1 MKRML
6 KRKRFARWQAEER
19 LPDAALCMAV
29 RAMEHGLIDASL
41 GGLLYK
47 QRVARPG
54 GGKSHGYRA
63 LLSARLG
70 HRYVFLHGFSKNDQE
85 NIAPD
90 EQKALQFAGRV
101 FLDLSPEALSKA
113 IASGILLE
121 IHCEQD
127 H

>member
-29 RAMEHGLIDASL
+29 REMEHGLIDASL

-47 QRVARPG
+47 QRIARPG

-90 EQKALQFAGRV
+90 EQKALQFAGSV

-121 IHCEQD
+121 IPCEQD